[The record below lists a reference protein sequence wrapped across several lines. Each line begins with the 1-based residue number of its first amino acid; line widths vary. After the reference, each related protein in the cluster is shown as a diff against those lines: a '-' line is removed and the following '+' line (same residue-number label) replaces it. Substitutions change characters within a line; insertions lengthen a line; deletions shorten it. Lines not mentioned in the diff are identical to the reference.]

1 MFKKRQENHLLLGF
15 VGQSSVLLA
24 SSFASSPAPTPPRR
38 GEHSGSSDPY
48 SALGWEAPP
57 TQTENIPALRLW
69 ARTGPSSS
77 FPVIGHKLKP
87 RSPASLVPSRGPI
100 LLGRLMLPAHSAVTP
115 GLPGPNEDNETKE
128 VFMARLPGGTSQLP
142 SHDLSAHGN
151 GLGCTRRVW
160 TRRRRKLRPRRE
172 RVRLKML
179 P

>member
-1 MFKKRQENHLLLGF
+1 MG
-15 VGQSSVLLA
+15 LLA
-24 SSFASSPAPTPPRR
+24 KTQCSLPHPLPPLQPPPPAPPT
-38 GEHSGSSDPY
+38 EGSTLGPQIPTQLS
-48 SALGWEAPP
+48 GWEAPP
-57 TQTENIPALRLW
+57 TQTGNIPALRLW

-87 RSPASLVPSRGPI
+87 RSPASLLPSRGPI

-128 VFMARLPGGTSQLP
+128 VFMVRLPGGTSRLP

-151 GLGCTRRVW
+151 GLGCTRQVW